1 MEELNE
7 EKLEEASGGKG
18 LSESLDYAL
27 EQEKKVLTIVTDT
40 LEKKTPEKTPE

>member
-27 EQEKKVLTIVTDT
+27 TIVTDT
-40 LEKKTPEKTPE
+40 LEKKTTE

>member
-27 EQEKKVLTIVTDT
+27 EQGKKGPDDCNRNAGKKDT
-40 LEKKTPEKTPE
+40 

>member
-27 EQEKKVLTIVTDT
+27 EQGKKGPDDCNRHAGKKDT
-40 LEKKTPEKTPE
+40 